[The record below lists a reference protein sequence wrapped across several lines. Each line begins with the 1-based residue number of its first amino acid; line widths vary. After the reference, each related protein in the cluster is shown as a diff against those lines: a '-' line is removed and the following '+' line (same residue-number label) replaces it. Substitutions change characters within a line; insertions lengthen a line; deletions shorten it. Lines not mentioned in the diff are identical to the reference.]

1 MLLES
6 RELHGR
12 SGHEAGRTLLR
23 ELYRKYTGQEMP
35 PILVADRGKPY
46 FADGSL
52 HFSVTHT
59 RRRVFCALAEYPLGI
74 DAEELD
80 RRIDLR
86 LADKI
91 LSPTE
96 KARYLEA
103 EDPRLALLTFWVL
116 KEAAAKAT
124 GRGLRGYPKETDFS
138 LEDPRVQ
145 IRDGCLLAVIPAD
158 ITEQER

>member
-6 RELHGR
+6 RELHGQ
-12 SGHEAGRTLLR
+12 SGHDAGRALLG
-23 ELYRKYTGQEMP
+23 ELYRKYTGREMP

-46 FADGSL
+46 FKGSPL

-74 DAEELD
+74 DAEEPD
-80 RRIDLR
+80 RKIDLR

-91 LSPTE
+91 LSPAE
-96 KARYLEA
+96 KEQYLRA
-103 EDPRLALLTFWVL
+103 ENKTLALLTFWVL

-124 GRGLRGYPKETDFS
+124 GQGLRGYPKDTNFS

-145 IRDGCLLAVIPAD
+145 IRDGCLLAVVPAD